1 MSTDQIIFN
10 IYKNNKLCVKDD
22 NRQKQS
28 PNDKRILIDNRLL
41 KKVYPA
47 LYYNLLLFFGD
58 YKVRVSNRDDALSIF
73 NIDEF
78 IEDFYTRMKGEINTE
93 NNYFI
98 LSETQIRPK
107 DESLEKLRLQKKAV
121 ENLNKIKKIDL
132 STLKDEKK
140 YEKFNRDSQNMIA
153 NSQKMLLYLS
163 QMNSQNYSK
172 YFNKDQTI
180 YNNIDMNSSIASSNY
195 FSKKS
200 SNFDIMSIGN
210 YNRSKSREFMF
221 SQNSKEIE
229 FNNYMSDRNSIVNPN
244 SNEILN
250 NNSSSPSNYGFFR
263 QGTMGAMSETIG
275 LLNNTGN
282 KSTFRNSVNNVN
294 EKGKSDLFI
303 FPIEYDKL
311 SGRNT
316 KLTKKSTSR
325 YKDMFLKKSK

>member
-1 MSTDQIIFN
+1 MSTEQIVFN
-10 IYKNNKLCVKDD
+10 IYKNNKLCLKDE
-22 NRQKQS
+22 NKQKQS
-28 PNDKRILIDNRLL
+28 ANDKRILIDNKSL

-58 YKVRVSNRDDALSIF
+58 NKIRVSNRDDAISIF
-73 NIDEF
+73 NVEEF
-78 IEDFYTRMKGEINTE
+78 VDDFFTRMKGEINSE
-93 NNYFI
+93 NNFFI

-132 STLKDEKK
+132 TTLKDEKK
-140 YEKFNRDSQNMIA
+140 YEKFNRDSQSMIA

-180 YNNIDMNSSIASSNY
+180 YNNNVIDMNSSIGSSNY

-210 YNRSKSREFMF
+210 YNRSKSKEFMF
-221 SQNSKEIE
+221 SQNSKEVE
-229 FNNYMSDRNSIVNPN
+229 FNNNFISERNSINN
-244 SNEILN
+244 NEILSN
-250 NNSSSPSNYGFFR
+250 NTSSPSNYNFFR
-263 QGTMGAMSETIG
+263 QGTIGGLSENIG
-275 LLNNTGN
+275 ILNNTGN
-282 KSTFRNSVNNVN
+282 RSTMRNSLNNVN
-294 EKGKSDLFI
+294 DKNKGNLLI

-311 SGRNT
+311 SGRNP
-316 KLTKKSTSR
+316 KLSRKSSSR